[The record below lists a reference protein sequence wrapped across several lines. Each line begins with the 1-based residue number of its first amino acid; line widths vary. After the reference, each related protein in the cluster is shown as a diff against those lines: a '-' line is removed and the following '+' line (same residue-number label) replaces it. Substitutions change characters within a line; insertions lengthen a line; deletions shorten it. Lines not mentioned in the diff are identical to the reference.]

1 MTKLPRAGRG
11 VPVKEWGEL
20 CHTHWLSVGF
30 LGPAVA
36 LSTSGL
42 SPEQALTQ
50 LSARLCLKDPVTVP
64 VLLASCLL
72 CGSNLGLFFF
82 WGGGGT
88 SLWSTLGLLSCE
100 LSVKLSDSQN
110 LRLFSRK

>member
-1 MTKLPRAGRG
+1 MAFISLEPMTVLMTKLPRAGRG

-82 WGGGGT
+82 GGGEG
-88 SLWSTLGLLSCE
+88 GLHCGQHW
-100 LSVKLSDSQN
+100 VC
-110 LRLFSRK
+110 